1 MADTIKNIT
10 GTVTDKVKNI
20 DFNLQGNIVVIVL
33 VGIVLLWMLSII
45 SPTFIILFIIA
56 LNIYSLYF
64 LYSKDYI
71 DINYP

>member
-10 GTVTDKVKNI
+10 GTVTEKVKNI

-71 DINYP
+71 EINYP

>member
-10 GTVTDKVKNI
+10 GTVTEKVKNI

-45 SPTFIILFIIA
+45 SPTFIILFIVA

-71 DINYP
+71 EINYP